1 MKPTVT
7 AGTVLSIGTVI
18 SINTTDVTMKL
29 GGSQFNVSFKN
40 VEKAVESA

>member
-1 MKPTVT
+1 MEPTVK

-18 SINTTDVTMKL
+18 SINTDVTMKL
-29 GGSQFNVSFKN
+29 GGSTFNVSFKN